1 MRSLGVGEDSRTN
14 LPGAARNRGRVIRWR
29 STSEA
34 RYGGALRVSRLLK
47 LRSGPVGKARRQQ
60 GKDAGRWLMGAT
72 ALAAVTR
79 TTRTSAV
86 PPFFFSFEPLTT

>member
-1 MRSLGVGEDSRTN
+1 
-14 LPGAARNRGRVIRWR
+14 VIRWR

-34 RYGGALRVSRLLK
+34 QHRVALRVSLLLK
-47 LRSGPVGKARRQQ
+47 LRYGPVGKARRQQ